1 MMGAERRSLVISKD
15 EKINT
20 AFHEAGHALVA
31 RFLPGTDP
39 IHKVTIIPRGR
50 ALGLTQQLPIDER
63 HTYNKDYL
71 INNIKVLMG
80 GRVAEELALNHI
92 TTGAGNDIERATEM
106 ARKMVCE
113 WGMGNMGPVSFG
125 KKEEHI
131 FLGREMA
138 ENRNFSEQTAV
149 EIDTEIKDIVHN
161 AYAEAKKI
169 VSEHRQE
176 LEALA
181 NALLDRESINGTE
194 VDKIIGIEPEDNS
207 ALKTESSDD

>member
-1 MMGAERRSLVISKD
+1 
-15 EKINT
+15 
-20 AFHEAGHALVA
+20 
-31 RFLPGTDP
+31 
-39 IHKVTIIPRGR
+39 
-50 ALGLTQQLPIDER
+50 
-63 HTYNKDYL
+63 
-71 INNIKVLMG
+71 MG

-92 TTGAGNDIERATEM
+92 TTGAGNDIERATEL

-113 WGMGNMGPVSFG
+113 WGMGKMGPVSFG

-149 EIDTEIKDIVHN
+149 EIDTEIKDFVHS

-181 NALLDRESINGTE
+181 NALLDRESINGVE
-194 VDKIIGIEPEDNS
+194 VDKIIGIEPEDKS